1 MNSIPKLQTIL
12 LAAILW
18 IALSAQYALA
28 QFTYT
33 NEPLINIIE
42 DVQQKTPYRFLYREA
57 LIYGLKLSFTSTR
70 ENVLQRLKSE
80 LQFKNIRVDID
91 STRKQAVLF
100 KTGNADIANRYLI
113 AGQVIDAETGER
125 LPLASILWN
134 EKERLRGTATNQAGA
149 FSLNQKFSNSSIR
162 LQASYIGYKSQII
175 EINLLENASLND
187 ITFRLEPT
195 LIGNNEIVV
204 TGTSYYNSLEPT
216 LRQFVDIGTF
226 SPLGETNTIRA
237 LQKLPSVTNTTAL
250 NDGLNIRG
258 SSADGFRVLLDGIT
272 IYNQSHLFGLLDSFN
287 ADVLQTGGFFYD
299 VAPVQYAA
307 PPGGTLALITKTGSL
322 NETGGSAGVSNTS
335 YRLTLEGP
343 LKQGQSSW
351 LISGRHSYL
360 NQIDWLN
367 NSNLVEWGL
376 DINRPGEILSNDFVD
391 IESRLVTPKES
402 DASFYDLHAEM
413 YMEGNSGNRLILSG
427 YFGWDDTR
435 QTADRLFR
443 TFGDDA
449 PSRFEA
455 RPVATENQWSN
466 GAVSIQF
473 QAPVSSNV
481 YSQSTIAASIYE
493 TDFKKDDFTYTRFDR
508 ASDFFGIFNASFQN
522 RSILNEFKAE
532 QTVEITTPNLRWT
545 AGGSYQYYQGEYF
558 EDSFNRPGFF
568 DENSSHKV
576 DGYAQID
583 FTDIPNLD
591 LFAGT
596 RLHWYS
602 NGNYLKWSPRIKARI
617 FPDAPV
623 SVGAGYSRNHQF
635 LNQVSLSNVVT
646 SEVWV
651 LSSEEQPPVSVDYYS
666 AGLYIKP
673 FTHTHF
679 QIEGYIKDYQN
690 VRLHEINTNSLSN
703 IFSGLPWFSQN
714 DGHGKG
720 IEFFLKNRFHPV
732 AISQSFTIS
741 SMQLQNDLLNE
752 GDPFFVDWDRRYR
765 YSTTLEV
772 YPSKNLSFFVSWMYA
787 TGTPN
792 KLAIFGPQNE
802 QRLGDYM
809 RTDFSLKYNRKLSFG
824 TINASA
830 SVYNVF
836 DRNNPWY
843 RDLSFVITR
852 RADQNRLQSVPR
864 DIFDLGLQPSFN
876 ISFSF

>member
-42 DVQQKTPYRFLYREA
+42 DVQKKTPYRFLYREA
-57 LIYGLKLSFTSTR
+57 LIYGLKLSFTSTQ

-195 LIGNNEIVV
+195 LIGNSEIVV
-204 TGTSYYNSLEPT
+204 TGTSYYNSLDPT

-258 SSADGFRVLLDGIT
+258 SLADGFRVLLDGIT

-299 VAPVQYAA
+299 VAPAQYAA
-307 PPGGTLALITKTGSL
+307 PLGGTLALITKTGSL

-367 NSNLVEWGL
+367 NSDLIELGL
-376 DINRPGEILSNDFVD
+376 DVDRPREVLDESLIDV
-391 IESRLVTPKES
+391 ESRLVKPRES
-402 DASFYDLHAEM
+402 DATFFDLHGKL
-413 YMEGNSGNRLILSG
+413 YFEGDTGRRLILSG
-427 YFGWDDTR
+427 YYGRDDTR
-435 QTADRLFR
+435 QSAFRLFR
-443 TFGDDA
+443 TFATNGNGL
-449 PSRFEA
+449 EQ
-455 RPVATENQWSN
+455 RPVQTKNKWGNAAASAKLQ
-466 GAVSIQF
+466 I
-473 QAPVSSNV
+473 PVSDKVFSFT
-481 YSQSTIAASIYE
+481 SGGFSIYN
-493 TDFKKDDFTYTRFDR
+493 TDFNKEDFTYIRLSPQTESLLAFT
-508 ASDFFGIFNASFQN
+508 SPFENK
-522 RSILNEFKAE
+522 SILNELKAE
-532 QTVEITTPNLRWT
+532 QEFNISFPDLLWSLGV
-545 AGGSYQYYQGEYF
+545 AYQYYDGEYF
-558 EDSFNRPGFF
+558 EDSFDRPGFF
-568 DENSSHKV
+568 TQTRSHKL
-576 DGYAQID
+576 DAYTQ
-583 FTDIPNLD
+583 FDIERFSFLNIR
-591 LFAGT
+591 AGS
-596 RLHWYS
+596 RFHYYS
-602 NGNYLKWSPRIKARI
+602 NGDYLKWSPRFKIRF
-617 FPDAPV
+617 FPESPIA
-623 SVGAGYSRNHQF
+623 VGAGYSKNYQF
-635 LNQVSLSNVVT
+635 LSKISLSTVV
-646 SEVWV
+646 SSDVWI
-651 LSSEEQPPVSVDYYS
+651 LADQQNPPAAVDYFS
-666 AGLYIKP
+666 AGIYLRPIKNVY
-673 FTHTHF
+673 F
-679 QIEGYIKDYQN
+679 QAEAYIKDFEN
-690 VRLHEINTNSLSN
+690 LRFHEINTYSLSN
-703 IFSGLPWFSQN
+703 AFLGNPFFSNNSGFGRGL
-714 DGHGKG
+714 
-720 IEFFLKNRFHPV
+720 ELFLKNKFSFFEL
-732 AISQSFTIS
+732 SQSFTIS
-741 SMQLQNDLLNE
+741 GMRLENPLINE
-752 GDPFFVDWDRRYR
+752 GESFFADWDRTYR
-765 YSTTLEV
+765 YSASLAV
-772 YPSKNLSFFVSWMYA
+772 HPVSDLSIYLSWLLA

-792 KLAIFGPQNE
+792 RLAVFGPSDDD
-802 QRLGDYM
+802 RLDHYQ
-809 RTDFSLKYNRKLSFG
+809 RTDISAEYSKKLSAG
-824 TINASA
+824 VLKARI
-830 SVYNVF
+830 SVYNLT
-836 DRNNPWY
+836 DRENPWY
-843 RDLSFVITR
+843 RELSFVVDPSR
-852 RADQNRLQSVPR
+852 NKNRLRTVPV
-864 DIFDLGLQPSFN
+864 DVFDLGFQPSFN
-876 ISFSF
+876 VSFSF